1 MLAAKKLLQIVLS
14 MPPLPPQKI
23 HKQNIVLRT
32 YAIFGSRALF
42 PFVQSSVDLIFTPT
56 IFLFVQPSVDFQ
68 APLTGDRP
76 SS

>member
-14 MPPLPPQKI
+14 MPPPPPQNIHTQKI
-23 HKQNIVLRT
+23 VFRT
-32 YAIFGSRALF
+32 FAIFGSRALF
-42 PFVQSSVDLIFTPT
+42 PFVQPSVDFIFIPT
-56 IFLFVQPSVDFQ
+56 ILLFVQPSVDFQ